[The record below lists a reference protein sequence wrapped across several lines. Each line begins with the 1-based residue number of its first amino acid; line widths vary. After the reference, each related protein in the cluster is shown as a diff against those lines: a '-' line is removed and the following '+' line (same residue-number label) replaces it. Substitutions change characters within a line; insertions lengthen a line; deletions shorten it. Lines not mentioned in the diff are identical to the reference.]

1 MMKSSRLSV
10 IAAACACIAAVPVA
24 LDAQTTGSNS
34 ANTKLTQKFWDE
46 WRTGLEAY
54 EAGETALLAGRNEE
68 AADNYKRALQAFQN
82 IRKNNPNW
90 NKNVINYR
98 ISLADRRL
106 KTALRRMD
114 YQTAQAR
121 GAIDAEKALSEQKSA
136 NDRIAELQTS
146 LAESERINA
155 DLRRA
160 AEQGKLASQQVA
172 GLLRDKKDLDAKY
185 AALLLQYNELK
196 KSADSATEGSTA
208 LEKSLRAEQRRSEA
222 LMKVVDD
229 LREENRKFQKALE
242 EAKDT
247 LAENQKKLDKNTE
260 ELAAAE
266 KTAELLD
273 DMQKKYAARD
283 KELNDAINEL
293 KRNLKETEEK
303 LAAKTKECDTF
314 RQGKDTAVK
323 KLAEETDRI
332 RKESDNLKK
341 EIAELKK
348 EMMAKDAKLIAAS
361 DKEVNQNSM
370 IASLNQKNKD
380 LTKQTENLN
389 SKLAEQAT
397 AAENSRKQLA
407 TLTAENQKLQNELK
421 LLADRVNKLPVDT
434 ASGEAE
440 KLKAAMEIK
449 KLTAENDAQKNEIAS
464 LKPLAESMKKELD
477 SVKKEL
483 DAVKKELAA
492 EKAKPAPAP
501 ETIIVKQ
508 VDKNAE
514 AKIKDLEAQLA
525 ELKKQPVAADQT
537 DALAKKDAEI
547 RKLQAEITA
556 LKNAPAPA
564 PVADPA
570 QTAKI
575 AELEKSK
582 KELMTSLQTVTDE
595 KNRLAELN
603 KKNQKDLLNT
613 QALLEKAKLEA
624 MDDTELRAA
633 EKARDEWKRKQ
644 ETTEQSRIA
653 LETKLKEQQTAAQ
666 KLNDN
671 VKALEKTRDDLTKK
685 LQRITTELDSW
696 KKGQNTVSA
705 AEMKKQTQALDAIA
719 KDLKE
724 RNDECAA
731 LKAKLKTAE
740 TDAAR
745 YQYHLQQARIVTE
758 KAMEES
764 RKLRAQLLVYR
775 RNDPSPAPEVPQ
787 AKGLSP
793 EIIALTKAPDGTK
806 ETAEA
811 AAGDLAR
818 FNELMEKGKAAEAK
832 KDYDDALIQYWAA
845 ADVGVNKP
853 EPYIAVARIHAMRNN
868 PEQGLRTYERALR
881 MGAKRIPEL
890 ENILKKQLIESK
902 KVKK

>member
-34 ANTKLTQKFWDE
+34 ANTKLSQKFWDE

-114 YQTAQAR
+114 YQTAQAQ

-208 LEKSLRAEQRRSEA
+208 LEKSLRAEQSRSEA

-449 KLTAENDAQKNEIAS
+449 KLTAENAAQKNEIAS

-492 EKAKPAPAP
+492 EKAK
-501 ETIIVKQ
+501 
-508 VDKNAE
+508 
-514 AKIKDLEAQLA
+514 
-525 ELKKQPVAADQT
+525 
-537 DALAKKDAEI
+537 
-547 RKLQAEITA
+547 
-556 LKNAPAPA
+556 PAPA

-745 YQYHLQQARIVTE
+745 YQYHLQQARTVTE